1 MKKDWRDPIHPGEHL
16 AGELAE
22 IEMNGNQFA
31 KALNVPSNR
40 IYQILHEERDV
51 TADTARRLGKF
62 FGTGPEIW
70 MNLQQKY
77 DLAVAEQEGGNLKDI
92 KPYQASKKRKTTPS
106 RAATSG
112 SSVSR

>member
-1 MKKDWRDPIHPGEHL
+1 MANDWRVPIHPGEIL
-16 AGELAE
+16 AEELEE

-40 IYQILHEERDV
+40 IYQILNGQRDI

-70 MNLQQKY
+70 LNLQQKY
-77 DLAVAEQEGGNLKDI
+77 DLEVAEEKGGDLKDI
-92 KPYQASKKRKTTPS
+92 KLFNSSQKSKTPK
-106 RAATSG
+106 ANLQ
-112 SSVSR
+112 V